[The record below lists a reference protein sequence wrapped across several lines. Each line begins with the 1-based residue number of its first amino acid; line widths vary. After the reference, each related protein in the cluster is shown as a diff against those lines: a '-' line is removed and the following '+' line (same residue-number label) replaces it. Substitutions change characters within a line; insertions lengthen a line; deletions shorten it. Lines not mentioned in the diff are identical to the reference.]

1 MTPLPKQKYTLEE
14 YFELDK
20 NAEGNFEYFDGEIFE
35 MSGVSRQHATIE
47 VNLISKLNPVSINR
61 GCQTFPA
68 NLRIKVPVLPT
79 YRYPDLS
86 VVCGGA
92 IFERIAGLDC
102 LVNPILIIEVLS
114 ESTEKYDRG
123 EKFQQYK
130 SIVSFKEYLLV
141 SQETKLITLFQKHNE
156 RFWLQSDYVAGE
168 TFHLTTLDLDLNVDE
183 IYRGVEL
190 EPRPDETAEGNSDE
204 RNNFRR

>member
-1 MTPLPKQKYTLEE
+1 MSSAEILLNPLSKKVKSLRGKNYDSIAETKYTLEE

-20 NAEGNFEYFDGEIFE
+20 NAEGSFEYFDGEIFE

-47 VNLISKLNPVSINR
+47 MNLAEIINPAARNR
-61 GCQTFPA
+61 SCQAFPA

-86 VVCGGA
+86 VVCGEA
-92 IFERIAGLDC
+92 IFERIASLDC

-123 EKFQQYK
+123 EKFRQYK
-130 SIVSFKEYLLV
+130 SIASFREYLLV
-141 SQETKLITLFQKHNE
+141 SQ
-156 RFWLQSDYVAGE
+156 
-168 TFHLTTLDLDLNVDE
+168 
-183 IYRGVEL
+183 
-190 EPRPDETAEGNSDE
+190 
-204 RNNFRR
+204 